1 MRTTIEVS
9 HKFNLGDIVYGIHR
23 DKAVKAKITLI
34 EYQLTESILTDTV
47 CEKIKYFAMSLD
59 EPLNESYSWNYSFAF
74 TNDDKT
80 WFKSKDDAIDYLKT
94 QIDKIT
100 TDDYNQTFV
109 ANN

>member
-1 MRTTIEVS
+1 MRTTIEVNP
-9 HKFNLGDIVYGIHR
+9 KFKLGDIVYGIYR

-34 EYQLTESILTDTV
+34 EYQLTESILTDTI
-47 CEKIKYFAMSLD
+47 CEKIKYFATSLD
-59 EPLNESYSWNYSFAF
+59 KPSNESYSCRDYNFGF

-100 TDDYNQTFV
+100 TDEYN
-109 ANN
+109 

>member
-9 HKFNLGDIVYGIHR
+9 HKFNLGDVVYGICR

-59 EPLNESYSWNYSFAF
+59 KPSNESYSCRDYSFSF

-100 TDDYNQTFV
+100 TDDYNINFNV
-109 ANN
+109 